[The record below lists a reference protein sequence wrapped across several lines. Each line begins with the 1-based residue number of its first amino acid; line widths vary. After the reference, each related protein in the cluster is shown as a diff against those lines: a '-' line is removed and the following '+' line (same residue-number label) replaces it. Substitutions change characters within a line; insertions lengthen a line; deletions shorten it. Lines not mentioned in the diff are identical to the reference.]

1 MDSKY
6 LGGGEQSVTRD
17 RGGRG
22 LRSEHHVTAAPL
34 ESPAPAQCVPEEAA
48 ARAVAALG
56 AARTEA
62 LGDPS
67 LARLAQA
74 SAHGSERR
82 PS

>member
-1 MDSKY
+1 MT
-6 LGGGEQSVTRD
+6 VD

-22 LRSEHHVTAAPL
+22 LWPEHHVTAAPL

-48 ARAVAALG
+48 ALAVAALG
-56 AARTEA
+56 AALTET
-62 LGDPS
+62 LGGPS